1 MLDPYDLA
9 ERVAPKLG
17 ELVHPGDDDVPPFP
31 LSLPTFQP
39 SVLPEGMAQAE
50 ADELGLP
57 SLDLSKLF
65 LEALF
70 AMLAREYGV
79 QLVDAQELAELTTA
93 ATAREH
99 KRNEKKALTCQCGV
113 RLGQLMVQ
121 DFDTDNPRVSP
132 AIIKAFGAMNPDCA
146 TGHKA
151 G

>member
-1 MLDPYDLA
+1 MLDPYELA

-17 ELVHPGDDDVPPFP
+17 ELVHPGDADVPPFP
-31 LSLPTFQP
+31 LSLATFQP
-39 SVLPEGMAQAE
+39 SVLPEGMADAE
-50 ADELGLP
+50 AEELGLP
-57 SLDLSKLF
+57 TANLSKLF

-70 AMLAREYGV
+70 ALMEREYGV
-79 QLVDAQELAELTTA
+79 VFADAHELAALTTA
-93 ATAREH
+93 AQAREH

-132 AIIKAFGAMNPDCA
+132 AIIKAFATMNPDCA